1 MFILS
6 FAIVTDTSA
15 NIPTPLAKK
24 LDITVIPFSYF
35 IDGLEHTCLDT
46 EAFDGKAYY
55 DAIRGGTLVTT
66 SQVTP
71 QRYIEWFSP
80 ILEKGEDIL
89 FVGLSSGV
97 SGSYQS
103 AVMARIQLASKYPDR
118 DIQLV
123 DSLGASLGE
132 GLLAIK
138 AAYLRDEG
146 KSLKDTFYKISDIRD
161 RTCQIFTVDSLEHLR
176 RTGRCSNITA
186 VIGTLLH
193 IKPLLKGNET
203 GHIVSFKKVKGR
215 SSAIE
220 ALARLF
226 KEHSINAEN
235 QIIGISHG
243 DCAKDA
249 EMLKQLI
256 CQHCT
261 PKEIITVCHE
271 PVTGAHVGPGM
282 LALFFEGGD
291 KVRGI

>member
-1 MFILS
+1 MS

-15 NIPTPLAKK
+15 NIPTPLAKR

-138 AAYLRDEG
+138 AAYLRDAG
-146 KSLKDTFYKISDIRD
+146 KSLKDTFYEISDIRD

>member
-1 MFILS
+1 MS

-35 IDGLEHTCLDT
+35 IDGQERTCLDT

-138 AAYLRDEG
+138 AAYLRDGG
-146 KSLKDTFYKISDIRD
+146 KSLKDTFYEISDIRD

-193 IKPLLKGNET
+193 IKPLLKGDET

>member
-1 MFILS
+1 MS

-35 IDGLEHTCLDT
+35 IDGKEYTCLDT
-46 EAFDGKAYY
+46 EAFDGRSYY
-55 DAIRGGTLVTT
+55 DSIRSGTVVTT

-71 QRYIEWFSP
+71 QRYIEWFEP
-80 ILEKGEDIL
+80 ILEGGSDIL
-89 FVGLSSGV
+89 FIGLSSGV
-97 SGSYQS
+97 SGSFQS
-103 AVMARIQLASKYPDR
+103 AVMARVQLAEKYPDR
-118 DIQLV
+118 TILLV

-138 AAYLRDEG
+138 ASDFRKEG
-146 KSLKDTFYKISDIRD
+146 KSIKEVFDLVSDIRD
-161 RTCQIFTVDSLEHLR
+161 RTCQIFTVDSLAHLR

-193 IKPLLKGNET
+193 IKPILKGDET
-203 GHIVSFKKVKGR
+203 GHIVSFKKIKGR
-215 SSAIE
+215 RTAIE
-220 ALARLF
+220 ALAKLF
-226 KEHSINAEN
+226 RQYATSPEN

-243 DCAKDA
+243 DCIEDA
-249 EMLKQLI
+249 QTLKSLI
-256 CQHCT
+256 NEYCS

-282 LALFFEGGD
+282 LALFFEGDD